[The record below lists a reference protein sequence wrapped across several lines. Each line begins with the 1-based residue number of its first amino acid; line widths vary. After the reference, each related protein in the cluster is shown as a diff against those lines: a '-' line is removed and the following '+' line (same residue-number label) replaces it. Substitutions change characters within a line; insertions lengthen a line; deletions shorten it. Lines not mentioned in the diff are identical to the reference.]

1 MGDRTKVFQEVL
13 LDLKIDLL
21 IDASLSLS
29 SNRCSG
35 TVHFGLFDPYL
46 FLQNKNLAL
55 GQ

>member
-21 IDASLSLS
+21 IDASLS